1 MIGVTDLRK
10 GSAFELDGQPFLV
23 MKYKHAAL
31 GRKKARVKLT
41 IRNLKT
47 NRVGERTFL
56 SNKKLEPIELE
67 SRFLVFQEIPKEI
80 LKEKGKFLKKNQK
93 LKVLFWQDKPLSL
106 ELPTNVSL
114 EVMEASPGA
123 KGNTSA
129 NAYKP
134 ARLENGL
141 QVKVPLFINV
151 NDIIKVDTRSGEYL
165 GRI

>member
-23 MKYKHAAL
+23 IKYKHTAL

-41 IRNLKT
+41 VRNLKT
-47 NRVGERTFL
+47 GRVGERTFL

-67 SRFLVFQEIPKEI
+67 SKFLVFQEIPKEI
-80 LKEKGKFLKKNQK
+80 LGEKGKFLKKNQK
-93 LKVLFWQDKPLSL
+93 VKILFWQDKPLSL

-114 EVMEASPGA
+114 EVKEASPGA
-123 KGNTSA
+123 KGNTST

-151 NDIIKVDTRSGEYL
+151 GDIIKIDTRSGEYL
-165 GRI
+165 ERI